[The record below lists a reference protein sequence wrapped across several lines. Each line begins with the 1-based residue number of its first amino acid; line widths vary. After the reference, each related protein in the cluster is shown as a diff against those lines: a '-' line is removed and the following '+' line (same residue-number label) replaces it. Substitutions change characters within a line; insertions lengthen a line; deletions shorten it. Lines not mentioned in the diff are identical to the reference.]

1 MMASVAG
8 DTGAAVSAP
17 SHPWDA
23 AAQGWDRHSPML
35 GEWLRDVTQ
44 ALLDATA
51 IGPGARVLDIAA
63 GAGEQTLDIARR
75 VGPTGYLLATDI
87 SPGILALAREK
98 LIRAGFDKVVTQV
111 ADAEALG
118 LAGAGFDAA
127 VCRLGLMFCRKPL
140 DALTGAWSALR
151 PGGHFGAVVFSAPA
165 GNPCIAIMVSTA
177 MRHAGLAPASPF
189 APGSLLS
196 LGQPG
201 LMAELLRAAGFT
213 GIELRAVP
221 APMQLPSRQHYI
233 DFVRSAGLPIT
244 ALLAPLSAAAQRD
257 AWQDI
262 ADQLDQ
268 FNAPSGWRGPNE
280 LLLCTAQ
287 RPARPAATDGQ
298 HQATDRWPTGDRS

>member
-1 MMASVAG
+1 MMAPVDG
-8 DTGAAVSAP
+8 DTGAAVTAP
-17 SHPWDA
+17 VNASVTAPAHPWDA

-35 GEWLRDVTQ
+35 GAWLRDVTQ
-44 ALLDATA
+44 SLLEATA

-63 GAGEQTLDIARR
+63 GAGDQTLDIARR
-75 VGPTGYLLATDI
+75 IGPTGYLLATDI
-87 SPGILALAREK
+87 SPRILALAREK
-98 LIRAGFDKVVTQV
+98 LQRAGLDNVATQV

-140 DALTGAWSALR
+140 DALSGAWSALR

-201 LMAELLRAAGFT
+201 LMAELLHAAGFT
-213 GIELRAVP
+213 DIKVRAVP

-233 DFVRSAGLPIT
+233 DFVRSAGLPIM

-262 ADQLDQ
+262 GDQLDA
-268 FNAPSGWRGPNE
+268 FNTPAGWQGPNE
-280 LLLCTAQ
+280 LLLCTAL
-287 RPARPAATDGQ
+287 RPAR
-298 HQATDRWPTGDRS
+298 

>member
-1 MMASVAG
+1 MMAPVTGDAG
-8 DTGAAVSAP
+8 DMGDVGAVSAP

-98 LIRAGFDKVVTQV
+98 LRRAGLDKVATQV
-111 ADAEALG
+111 ADAESLG
-118 LAGAGFDAA
+118 LADAGFDAA
-127 VCRLGLMFCRKPL
+127 VCRLGLMFCRQPL

-151 PGGHFGAVVFSAPA
+151 PGGRFGAVVFSAPA
-165 GNPCIAIMVSTA
+165 GNPCLAIMVSTA

-213 GIELRAVP
+213 GIEVRAVA

-233 DFVRSAGLPIT
+233 DFVRSAGLPIM

-268 FNAPSGWRGPNE
+268 FNTPAGWCGPNE

-287 RPARPAATDGQ
+287 RPVR
-298 HQATDRWPTGDRS
+298 